1 MLLSL
6 LVNGQVVVFVMI
18 LIAIILSLSFHEFG
32 HAYSAKLYGD
42 DTAEKLGRLTINP
55 IPHIDPMGLLM
66 IVLVGIG
73 YAKPVPFDPRNF
85 KSMWGVAGVA
95 LAGPLAN
102 LIIAFVA
109 INFYVYSFNAGWGF
123 ARDPNVGLFFDILVI
138 INLIL
143 MVFNLIPLGVLDGHH
158 ILPYFLPKTIAAKYR
173 TLNAQYGMLLLLGL
187 LLLSMVGIPVL
198 GFILKA
204 AYWIKSL
211 LIIVPL

>member
-1 MLLSL
+1 MLLNL
-6 LVNGQVVVFVMI
+6 LVNGQVAVFAMI

-42 DTAEKLGRLTINP
+42 DTAQRLGRLTINP

-85 KSMWGVAGVA
+85 KSVWGIAGVA

-109 INFYVYSFNAGWGF
+109 INFYNFAYDSGWAFSRNPG
-123 ARDPNVGLFFDILVI
+123 VVQFFQILI
-138 INLIL
+138 TINLIL

-158 ILPYFLPKTIAAKYR
+158 ILPYFLPKTLAAKYR
-173 TLNAQYGMLLLLGL
+173 SLNAQYGMFALIGL
-187 LLLSMVGIPVL
+187 LLLSMFGIPVL
-198 GFILKA
+198 GFIIRTADWVASKLV
-204 AYWIKSL
+204 IL
-211 LIIVPL
+211 